1 MRVHPWLLSTF
12 SLVSPRMTPFTVLYV
27 KESDNQRDL
36 EAPENMKERIN
47 AVLEYLGSFIKGDL
61 RVTRCKRDVPISLSK
76 IGVHFSTKKKD
87 FLSLKIK

>member
-47 AVLEYLGSFIKGDL
+47 AVLEYLGSFK
-61 RVTRCKRDVPISLSK
+61 RVT
-76 IGVHFSTKKKD
+76 
-87 FLSLKIK
+87 